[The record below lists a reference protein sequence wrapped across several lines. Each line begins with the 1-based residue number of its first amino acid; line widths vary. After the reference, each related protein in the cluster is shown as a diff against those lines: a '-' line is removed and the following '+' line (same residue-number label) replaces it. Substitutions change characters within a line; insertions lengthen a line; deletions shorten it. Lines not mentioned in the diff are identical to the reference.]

1 MRDQVGTASR
11 HYGRLARASMIGF
24 VIQLVWLVIAGP
36 VFLGKWERL
45 STWISFTFAVVLVA
59 FAASAAFKRF
69 VQTEAEQSS
78 LPARVFVINILSVIL
93 VGFFLLIQLESNPHI
108 LGNIR
113 NAGEAG
119 FLGGEMALILVS
131 FVVNLIAF
139 NRDRVAA
146 G

>member
-1 MRDQVGTASR
+1 
-11 HYGRLARASMIGF
+11 MIGF
-24 VIQLVWLVIAGP
+24 VVQLSWLLVAGP
-36 VFLGKWERL
+36 LFLAKWERL
-45 STWISFTFAVVLVA
+45 STWTSFTFAVMLVA
-59 FAASAAFKRF
+59 FAASAPFKRF
-69 VQTEAEQSS
+69 VQSEAGQAS
-78 LPARVFVINILSVIL
+78 LPARVFVINTLSVLL

>member
-1 MRDQVGTASR
+1 
-11 HYGRLARASMIGF
+11 MIGF
-24 VIQLVWLVIAGP
+24 VTQLVWLVMAGP

-139 NRDRVAA
+139 NRDRVAS